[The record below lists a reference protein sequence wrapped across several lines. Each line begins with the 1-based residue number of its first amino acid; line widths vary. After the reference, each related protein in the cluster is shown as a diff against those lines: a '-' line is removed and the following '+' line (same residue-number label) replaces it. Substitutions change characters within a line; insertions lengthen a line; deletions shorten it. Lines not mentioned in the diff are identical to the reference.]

1 MLFEKIRDIGD
12 EIESIQIIGV
22 LMLHGR
28 LEFSIIISVFKK
40 TRKQLYLMSFVS
52 LSYKNHE

>member
-28 LEFSIIISVFKK
+28 LGFSIIISVFK
-40 TRKQLYLMSFVS
+40 
-52 LSYKNHE
+52 